1 MKQITE
7 YLLGNTNNKIT
18 SGIKIPKDIKFY
30 ETNISGENIIED
42 ILYNFYKLFSK
53 EDVREAFKN
62 YENTEFNM
70 ICWYSKSDNAKYC
83 EDLLNEMFP
92 DGYERNYYAYKDA
105 ADLYSIV
112 DEDKNVVI
120 ARFKSNDD
128 RAIYI
133 IDTGDAGYM
142 YLCIEI

>member
-7 YLLGNTNNKIT
+7 YLLGNKNNKIT
-18 SGIKIPKDIKFY
+18 SGIKIPENINFY

-62 YENTEFNM
+62 YENTEFNI
-70 ICWYSKSDNAKYC
+70 ICWYYESDNADYC
-83 EDLLNEMFP
+83 KDVLAKMFP
-92 DGYERNYYAYKDA
+92 DVYERNYYAYKDA

-112 DEDKNVVI
+112 DEDKNAVI
-120 ARFKSNDD
+120 ARFRSNKDK
-128 RAIYI
+128 AIYI
-133 IDTGDAGYM
+133 IDTGDKGYK
-142 YLCIEI
+142 YLCIEK